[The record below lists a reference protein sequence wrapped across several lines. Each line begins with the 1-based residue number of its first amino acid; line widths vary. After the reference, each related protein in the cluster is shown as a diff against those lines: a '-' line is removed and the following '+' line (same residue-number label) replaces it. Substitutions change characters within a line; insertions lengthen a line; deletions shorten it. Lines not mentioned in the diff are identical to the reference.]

1 MTELENKVSE
11 YQRKKREIHY
21 PHDVMVEMSFL
32 GCILLGGKKVFDT
45 VEYLVNEQDFYRPG
59 HQAIFTAMKKVLNET
74 QGSCDIVLLNE
85 ELTKANQ
92 IDLVGGLAYLMQ
104 LGDLEYTTQ
113 NAPVYAKGI
122 KRYANLRNIV
132 INAEYAMGRAQETD
146 TDPEIIA
153 LDFAK
158 GTESKVATNTI
169 SNASD
174 VLRAG
179 IDSLRSGKRKGI
191 PTGFR
196 DIERVV
202 NGWKNGELIIVG
214 GRPSM
219 GKSSLGLQYAINAS
233 INCRKE
239 GKGGALFIS
248 VEMSE
253 DMISQRLLQI
263 VGGINAQGLGG
274 AYISQTEQSAI
285 IKAQSEV
292 DTLPLFFST
301 ETPVTVASIRA
312 KARELQRQNKL
323 SILVVDY
330 LQMLETG
337 KETQGRTRDIGVLSR
352 GLKSLAK
359 EFDIPVIALSSLS
372 RASEQRNDKRPIM
385 SDLRE
390 SGDIESD
397 ADVVQFLYRP
407 DYYDENRS
415 NWDDDSPSETEII
428 TAKNRNGSIGVSKVE
443 FKKSLAKFSDLPLE
457 GLL

>member
-1 MTELENKVSE
+1 MTDLERKVSD
-11 YQRKKREIHY
+11 YQNKKREIHY

-32 GCILLGGKKVFDT
+32 GCILLGGKKTFDT

-59 HQAIFTAMKKVLNET
+59 HQAIFTAMKKVLVDT

-122 KRYANLRNIV
+122 KRYADLRNIV
-132 INAEYAMGRAQETD
+132 INAEYAMARAQETD
-146 TDPEIIA
+146 TDPDTITM
-153 LDFAK
+153 DFAK
-158 GTESKVATNTI
+158 GTESKVTTDSITSAG
-169 SNASD
+169 D
-174 VLRAG
+174 VLQAG
-179 IDSLRSGKRKGI
+179 IESMRSGKRKGI
-191 PTGFR
+191 PTGFS

-202 NGWKNGELIIVG
+202 NGWKNGELIIIG

-233 INCRKE
+233 THCRKQ
-239 GKGGALFIS
+239 GSGGALFIS
-248 VEMSE
+248 VEMSM

-263 VGGINAQGLGG
+263 IGGINAQEISGT
-274 AYISQTEQSAI
+274 YISQTQQSAI
-285 IKAQSEV
+285 VKAQSEV

-301 ETPVTVASIRA
+301 DTPVTVASVRA
-312 KARELQRQNKL
+312 KARELKRQSKL
-323 SILVVDY
+323 SLIVIDY
-330 LQMLETG
+330 LQMLDTG

-359 EFDIPVIALSSLS
+359 EFDVPVIALSSLS

-428 TAKNRNGSIGVSKVE
+428 TAKNRNGSIGVSKLE
-443 FKKSLAKFSDLPLE
+443 FKKSLAKFSDLLLE

>member
-1 MTELENKVSE
+1 MTELERKVSD
-11 YQRKKREIHY
+11 YQSKKREIHY

-32 GCILLGGKKVFDT
+32 GCILLGGKKVFDKI
-45 VEYLVNEQDFYRPG
+45 EYLVTEQDFYRPG
-59 HQAIFTAMKKVLNET
+59 HQAIFTAMKKVMTDT

-122 KRYANLRNIV
+122 KRYADLRNIV
-132 INAEYAMGRAQETD
+132 INAEYAMARAQETD
-146 TDPEIIA
+146 TDPDTIT

-169 SNASD
+169 TNAGD
-174 VLRAG
+174 VLKAG
-179 IDSLRSGKRKGI
+179 IESLRSGKRKGL
-191 PTGFR
+191 PSGFS
-196 DIERVV
+196 DIDRVV
-202 NGWKNGELIIVG
+202 NGWRNGELIIVG

-233 INCRKE
+233 QSCRNA

-248 VEMSE
+248 VEMSM

-263 VGGINAQGLGG
+263 IGGVNAQGMDRGYL
-274 AYISQTEQSAI
+274 SQTEQSALI
-285 IKAQSEV
+285 RAQAEA

-301 ETPVTVASIRA
+301 DTPVTVSSIRA
-312 KARELQRQNKL
+312 RARELQRQDKL
-323 SILVVDY
+323 SLIVVDY
-330 LQMLETG
+330 LQMLDTG
-337 KETQGRTRDIGVLSR
+337 KESQGRTRDIGVLSR
-352 GLKSLAK
+352 GLKLLAK
-359 EFDIPVIALSSLS
+359 EFDIPLIALSSLS

-415 NWDDDSPSETEII
+415 NWDDDAPSETEII

-443 FKKSLAKFSDLPLE
+443 FKKSLAKFSDLPVG

>member
-1 MTELENKVSE
+1 MNEIENKVAE
-11 YQRKKREIHY
+11 YQRKKRENHY
-21 PHDVMVEMSFL
+21 PNDVMVEMSFL
-32 GCILLGGKKVFDT
+32 GCLLLGGKKVFDT
-45 VEYLVNEQDFYRPG
+45 VEYLVTEQDFYRPG
-59 HQAIFTAMKKVLNET
+59 HQAIYTAIKKVIAQT

-85 ELTKANQ
+85 ELTKANH
-92 IDLVGGLAYLMQ
+92 IEMIGGLAYLLQ

-113 NAPVYAKGI
+113 NAPVYAKSI
-122 KRYANLRNIV
+122 KRYAELRNIV

-146 TDPEIIA
+146 TDPETIV

-169 SNASD
+169 SNASE
-174 VLRAG
+174 VLKAG
-179 IDSLRSGKRKGI
+179 IESLRSGKRKGM
-191 PTGFR
+191 PSGFS
-196 DIERVV
+196 DIDRVV
-202 NGWKNGELIIVG
+202 NGWRNGELIIVG

-233 INCRKE
+233 KHCRKE

-248 VEMSE
+248 VEMSL
-253 DMISQRLLQI
+253 DMISQRMLQI
-263 VGGINAQGLGG
+263 IGEINTQGMGG
-274 AYISQTEQSAI
+274 AYISQTEQSALVR
-285 IKAQSEV
+285 AQAEV
-292 DTLPLFFST
+292 DTLPLFFAT

-323 SILVVDY
+323 SLIVVDY
-330 LQMLETG
+330 LQMLDTG

-359 EFDIPVIALSSLS
+359 EFDVPLIALSSLS

-390 SGDIESD
+390 SGGIESD

-415 NWDDDSPSETEII
+415 NWDDDAPSETEII
-428 TAKNRNGSIGVSKVE
+428 TAKNRNGSIGVSRVE
-443 FKKSLAKFSDLPLE
+443 FKKSLAKFSDLPVG